1 MRTRAP
7 SSSPASASCP
17 YVPTSSSTPPTH
29 SDQAG
34 PFPPRPP
41 LTVAHP
47 PNALRPVQISSS
59 ATSTN
64 VTSQEIRRPNAASS
78 SRPTISAHCANHLP
92 PLVHIAR
99 VIRCLSLDIVLLP
112 RVRLLPQIF
121 SLLRA
126 RKPSAPLSHAFG
138 MSPLLSSSSVLHA
151 LYTLNMPILGTVF
164 SQLVPRSTNACPRS
178 S

>member
-17 YVPTSSSTPPTH
+17 Y
-29 SDQAG
+29 AG

-59 ATSTN
+59 AASTY
-64 VTSQEIRRPNAASS
+64 EIRRPNAASS

>member
-17 YVPTSSSTPPTH
+17 YVPTSSSTPPTQ

-41 LTVAHP
+41 LSVANP
-47 PNALRPVQISSS
+47 PS
-59 ATSTN
+59 AHLA
-64 VTSQEIRRPNAASS
+64 VFGLPEEIRRPNAASS
-78 SRPTISAHCANHLP
+78 VARFSTYHSVSSAHCANHLP
-92 PLVHIAR
+92 PLVRIAR
-99 VIRCLSLDIVLLP
+99 VIRCLSLDVVLLP

-138 MSPLLSSSSVLHA
+138 MSPLLSSSSGLHA
-151 LYTLNMPILGTVF
+151 LCTLNMPILGTVF
-164 SQLVPRSTNACPRS
+164 SQLVPRSTNASPRS